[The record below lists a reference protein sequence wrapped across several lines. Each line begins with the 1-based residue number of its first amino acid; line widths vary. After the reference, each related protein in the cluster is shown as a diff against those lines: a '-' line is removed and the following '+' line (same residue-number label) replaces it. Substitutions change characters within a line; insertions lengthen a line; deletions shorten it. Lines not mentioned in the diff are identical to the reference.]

1 MNNRS
6 TYYEKKVK
14 FENDK
19 FDFKDS
25 NYIYIWVSKATK
37 IIEVQP
43 GIYNINMIC
52 TDGETCEIMFTKL
65 KEIIN
70 NDSEFK
76 NVLLIGDNLEQ
87 EIWEK
92 ILNFEEMFD
101 AMIIVDRLNVYNLV
115 TQIPIMC
122 ITDLKKMNDDLGS
135 MPYVWVD
142 YRQDEIKYINEWFE
156 QLTQDINKLCYP
168 TALRIKS
175 EELSCK
181 MIDITENNDIE
192 ENKKVKIK
200 IL

>member
-1 MNNRS
+1 
-6 TYYEKKVK
+6 
-14 FENDK
+14 
-19 FDFKDS
+19 
-25 NYIYIWVSKATK
+25 
-37 IIEVQP
+37 
-43 GIYNINMIC
+43 
-52 TDGETCEIMFTKL
+52 
-65 KEIIN
+65 
-70 NDSEFK
+70 
-76 NVLLIGDNLEQ
+76 
-87 EIWEK
+87 
-92 ILNFEEMFD
+92 
-101 AMIIVDRLNVYNLV
+101 
-115 TQIPIMC
+115 
-122 ITDLKKMNDDLGS
+122 

>member
-1 MNNRS
+1 MNNRI

-19 FDFKDS
+19 FGFKDS

-92 ILNFEEMFD
+92 ILNFEQMFD

>member
-1 MNNRS
+1 MNNRI

-135 MPYVWVD
+135 MPYV
-142 YRQDEIKYINEWFE
+142 RQDEIKYINEWFE

>member
-1 MNNRS
+1 MNNRI

-70 NDSEFK
+70 NESEFK

>member
-1 MNNRS
+1 MNNRI

-156 QLTQDINKLCYP
+156 QLTQDINKLCY
-168 TALRIKS
+168 TTTLRIKS

>member
-1 MNNRS
+1 MNNRI

-25 NYIYIWVSKATK
+25 NYIYIWVSKDTK

-43 GIYNINMIC
+43 EIYNINMIC

-175 EELSCK
+175 EELFP
-181 MIDITENNDIE
+181 
-192 ENKKVKIK
+192 V
-200 IL
+200 

>member
-1 MNNRS
+1 MNNRI

-135 MPYVWVD
+135 MPYFWVD